1 MAAPLTAP
9 MPQTTRLGYNTTVV
23 VEALDPVTG
32 APVAGVTVSGVEL
45 WADVSLGA
53 DDSTPGYAFAPG
65 PFMLTAGPNA

>member
-1 MAAPLTAP
+1 MSAPLTAP
-9 MPQTTRLGYNTTVV
+9 MPQMTQLGYNSTVV

-45 WADVSLGA
+45 WADVTLGA
-53 DDSTPGYAFAPG
+53 DEGSGSFAFAPG